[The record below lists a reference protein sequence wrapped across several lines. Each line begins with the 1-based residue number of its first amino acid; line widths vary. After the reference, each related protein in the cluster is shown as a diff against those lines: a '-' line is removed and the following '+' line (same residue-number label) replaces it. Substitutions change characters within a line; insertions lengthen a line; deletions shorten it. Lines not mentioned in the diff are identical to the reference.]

1 MINDNYI
8 KSLIN
13 DEIRSKKLFLID
25 IKINSSNKINV
36 FIDSMKG
43 VTLEECATL
52 SAIIKEKLNKYLDD
66 YALEVSS
73 PGLDKSLVLPVQ
85 YKKNLGRD
93 LDIITKDGNKTT
105 GRLTQVFRN
114 GIEIKTEVT
123 ERKKPNK
130 KKEHVTKKHVFD
142 FADIKSAKVIVLFN

>member
-1 MINDNYI
+1 MISDNYI
-8 KSLIN
+8 KSIIN
-13 DEIRSKKLFLID
+13 DEIRSRNLFLID
-25 IKINSSNKINV
+25 IKINSVNKINV

-43 VTLEECATL
+43 VTIEECATL
-52 SAIIKEKLNKYLDD
+52 SFIIKEKLNKHLDD
-66 YALEVSS
+66 YALEISS

-105 GRLTQVFRN
+105 GKLTQVFRN

-123 ERKKPNK
+123 KRKKSNK
-130 KKEHVTKKHVFD
+130 KKEHVIKKHVFD